1 MLVLVLVLIGI
12 VAGVA
17 GGLFG
22 IGGGIIIV
30 PILVFALGYGQKLAQ
45 GTSLVAL
52 LMPVGILG
60 LMNYYRAGQ
69 ANLVAGAWIAL
80 GFLAGAFLGSKIAL
94 GLDEVTM
101 KRTFAFFLACVAL
114 YMWFNAGRV
123 APSKLVGVSSHVPT
137 SGVSG
142 NG

>member
-1 MLVLVLVLIGI
+1 MPAIALVLVGI
-12 VAGVA
+12 VAGIA

-30 PILVFALGYGQKLAQ
+30 PVLVLLFGYAQKMAQ

-60 LMNYYRAGQ
+60 LANYYKAGQ
-69 ANLVAGAWIAL
+69 ANLVAGTWIAL
-80 GFLAGAFLGSKIAL
+80 GFICGAFFGSKIAL

-101 KRTFAFFLACVAL
+101 KRTFAVFLACVAL
-114 YMWFNAGRV
+114 YMWFSAGGL
-123 APSKLVGVSSHVPT
+123 ATSKASEVSSRAQ
-137 SGVSG
+137 SGG
-142 NG
+142 ATENG